1 MQFIAKKTGYG
12 DYQWKGFMTQPY
24 NKGLGNTYVIVG
36 HGHTDSRE
44 TVLVR
49 KSLTSK
55 GWDVVLFGEVVSV
68 ERTKIDAQ
76 HEAIALLES

>member
-1 MQFIAKKTGYG
+1 MNFIAKKTGYG
-12 DYQWKGFMTQPY
+12 DYQWKGFMTTPWVKS
-24 NKGLGNTYVIVG
+24 NGNTYVIVG
-36 HGHTDSRE
+36 VGHTDSRE

-55 GWDVVLFGEVVSV
+55 GWDVVLFGDVVSI
-68 ERTKIDAQ
+68 ERTKFDAQ